1 MSNRYTLEYVLDT
14 IRQAGLIEDEDADK
28 AQNQASSQRYRLEK
42 EQGAIAGARGLVD
55 ITPVEL
61 LASFG
66 FTSPLGKLLSED
78 RILEV
83 IAKDSGL
90 RFVKIDPLKLDAS
103 LITSTLPQAFA
114 RRNRLLPL
122 ERRGTQLRVATDNPF
137 NLDAFESVR
146 HRSNGPI
153 EIVISAKTD
162 IVRFLREI
170 YGFNRALKAAE
181 KDLTRG
187 IDLGN
192 LEQLFKLKSLDEIES
207 TDKHIVNAVE
217 YLLHHAFD
225 QRASDI
231 HIEPKR
237 EESHVRLRIDGVLHT
252 VNTIPKVVHKA
263 MVSRIKTLS
272 RLDIAERRRPQ
283 DGRLKI
289 SRGDVEVELRVS
301 TLPVA
306 FGEKMVLR
314 IFDPLILL
322 RDLDELGF
330 EKEQLKSWR
339 SFIGRPN
346 GLVLVTGPT
355 GSGKTTTLYSSM
367 QLLATDEVNVTTI
380 EDPIEMVVEDFNQT
394 SVMPK
399 AGITFSSSVRTL
411 LRQDPDVIMIGE
423 IRDPETA
430 QQAIQAALTGHLVLS
445 TLHTND
451 SVTAITRLVEL
462 GIEPYLVA
470 STLTG
475 VLAQRLVREVCDACE
490 FETKLSQEQM
500 VALGLANDDEPP
512 VEEVQ
517 VTQGRGCPQ
526 CRYTGLRGRRGV
538 YEILPISVATQK
550 LIMDGANA
558 KDLMDHARATG
569 MQTLRESAVRKLLD
583 GVTSFEEVLR
593 LTVD

>member
-1 MSNRYTLEYVLDT
+1 MSNRYTLEYVLDALAKV
-14 IRQAGLIEDEDADK
+14 RLIEDADAEVVRS
-28 AQNQASSQRYRLEK
+28 QASSQRYRLEK

-55 ITPVEL
+55 ISPVEL
-61 LASFG
+61 VASFG
-66 FTSPLGKLLSED
+66 FNSTQGKALTED

-83 IAKDSGL
+83 IAAESGL
-90 RFVKIDPLKLDAS
+90 RYVKIDPLKLDPG

-122 ERRGTQLRVATDNPF
+122 EKIGTQLRVATDNPF

-146 HRSNGPI
+146 HRANGPI

-170 YGFNRALKAAE
+170 YGFNKTLKAAE

-187 IDLGN
+187 MDLGN

-237 EESHVRLRIDGVLHT
+237 EDSHVRLRIDGVLHT
-252 VNTIPKVVHKA
+252 VNTMPKVVHNA
-263 MVSRIKTLS
+263 MVSRLKTLS
-272 RLDIAERRRPQ
+272 RLDIAEKRRPQ

-289 SRGDVEVELRVS
+289 SRGDVEIELRVS

-314 IFDPLILL
+314 IFDPLILM

-330 EKEQLKSWR
+330 EAEQLRLWR

-367 QLLATDEVNVTTI
+367 QLLATEEVNVTTI
-380 EDPIEMVVEDFNQT
+380 EDPIEMVVEEFNQT
-394 SVMPK
+394 SIMPK
-399 AGITFSSSVRTL
+399 AGITFASSVRTL
-411 LRQDPDVIMIGE
+411 LRQDPDVIMVGE

-475 VLAQRLVREVCDACE
+475 VIAQRLVREICEACE
-490 FETKLSQEQM
+490 IETRLSQEQM
-500 VALGLANDDEPP
+500 VVLGLAEEEDAD
-512 VEEVQ
+512 VESPE
-517 VTQGRGCPQ
+517 VTQGKGCPQ

-538 YEILPISVATQK
+538 YEVLPITPALQS

-558 KDLMDHARATG
+558 SQLMAHARETG
-569 MQTLRESAVRKLLD
+569 MKSLREGAVQKLLD
-583 GVTSFEEVLR
+583 GITSFEEVLR

>member
-380 EDPIEMVVEDFNQT
+380 EDPIEMVVEDFYQT

>member
-14 IRQAGLIEDEDADK
+14 LKKEGLIVEEDADT
-28 AQNQASSQRYRLEK
+28 ALTQASSQRYRLEK

-55 ITPVEL
+55 ISPVEL
-61 LASFG
+61 VASFG
-66 FTSPLGKLLSED
+66 FTTVQGKDLNED

-90 RFVKIDPLKLDAS
+90 RYVKIDPLKLDPN

-122 ERRGTQLRVATDNPF
+122 EKIGTQLRVATDNPF

-146 HRSNGPI
+146 HRANGPI

-187 IDLGN
+187 MDLGN

-252 VNTIPKVVHKA
+252 VNTMPKVVHNA

-272 RLDIAERRRPQ
+272 RLDIAEKRRPQ

-289 SRGDVEVELRVS
+289 SRGEVEVELRVS

-314 IFDPLILL
+314 IFDPLILM
-322 RDLDELGF
+322 RELDDLGF
-330 EKEQLKSWR
+330 ETEQLKSWR

-394 SVMPK
+394 SIMPK

-411 LRQDPDVIMIGE
+411 LRQDPDVIMVGE
-423 IRDPETA
+423 IRDAETA

-462 GIEPYLVA
+462 GVEPYLVA

-475 VLAQRLVREVCDACE
+475 VIAQRLVREVCDACE
-490 FETKLSQEQM
+490 YETHLSHEQM
-500 VALGLANDDEPP
+500 VALGLAQEDDTDVEPMK
-512 VEEVQ
+512 VI
-517 VTQGRGCPQ
+517 QGKGCPQ
-526 CRYTGLRGRRGV
+526 CRYTGLRGRQGA
-538 YEILPISVATQK
+538 YEVLPITPAIQR

-558 KDLMDHARATG
+558 KQLMEHARSQG
-569 MQTLRESAVRKLLD
+569 MKTLRESAVHKLMA

>member
-14 IRQAGLIEDEDADK
+14 IRQAGLIADEDAEK
-28 AQNQASSQRYRLEK
+28 AQIQASSQRYRLEK
-42 EQGAIAGARGLVD
+42 EQGAIAGARGLID

-66 FTSPLGKLLSED
+66 FTSPQGKLLSED

-90 RFVKIDPLKLDAS
+90 RFMKIDPLKLDPS

-146 HRSNGPI
+146 HRANGPI

-181 KDLTRG
+181 KDLNRG

-272 RLDIAERRRPQ
+272 RLDIAEKRRPQ

-314 IFDPLILL
+314 IFDPLILM

-330 EKEQLKSWR
+330 EKDQLKSWR

-394 SVMPK
+394 SVMAK

-423 IRDPETA
+423 IRDAETA

-490 FETKLSQEQM
+490 FETTLSPEQM
-500 VALGLANDDEPP
+500 VALGLTDDEETS
-512 VEEVQ
+512 VEKVQ
-517 VTQGRGCPQ
+517 VTQGKGCPQ

-538 YEILPISVATQK
+538 YEVLPISVPTQK

-569 MQTLRESAVRKLLD
+569 MQTLRESAVRKLLE